1 MLYLLISIILF
12 STSALAK
19 DLPPPPD
26 CNIKPTEAVT
36 TPAPVD
42 LAQLVRDLNA
52 LKTQD
57 GQKMLEAS
65 ALRPELQGIF
75 DTARPNSKLQQ
86 FYRLL
91 HLIATHSQADIGKGV
106 DFDLAGARKILMTS
120 RVFPDEGFPARITAI
135 HLVST
140 ESIPEYTVSFS
151 GGQERFPLNQ
161 GKGFRSWEDNYCQ
174 HAKALVFAP
183 QFAFRMKEVRDG
195 NLKVYN
201 FRGVDL
207 FGEFGTRG
215 AVDVDLKYVR
225 LSEVE
230 FFKNSQLGRVKAYIS
245 RREFQQAKH
254 SRLLRLVS
262 QIIPN
267 TSVQAIDW

>member
-12 STSALAK
+12 STAAFAK

-26 CNIKPTEAVT
+26 CNIRPTEAVT

-42 LAQLVRDLNA
+42 LGQLIRDLNA
-52 LKTQD
+52 LKTRD
-57 GQKMLEAS
+57 GQKMLDAA
-65 ALRPELQGIF
+65 ALRPELQDVF
-75 DTARPNSKLQQ
+75 DVNRPSSKLQQ

-91 HLIATHSQADIGKGV
+91 NVIARNSVADIGKGV
-106 DFDLAGARKILMTS
+106 DFNVAAARKILVTA
-120 RVFPDEGFPARITAI
+120 RVFPDPAFPARISQI
-135 HLVST
+135 KLVST
-140 ESIPEYTVSFS
+140 GGIPEYTVTFS
-151 GGQERFPLNQ
+151 GDQVRFPLNQ
-161 GKGFRSWEDNYCQ
+161 GRGFRSWEDNYCQ
-174 HAKALVFAP
+174 HAQELVFSP
-183 QFAFRMKEVRDG
+183 QFKFRMKEVRDG
-195 NLKVYN
+195 NLKVYH

-230 FFKNSQLGRVKAYIS
+230 FFKHSQLGRVKAYIS
-245 RREFQQAKH
+245 KREFQESQH
-254 SRLLRLVS
+254 NRLLRLVS